1 MLRVWRGYHDAT
13 DPKARIYDT
22 GMCSPE
28 LYKRLP
34 TGVSEGL
41 KSKRVSCAVKITI
54 VWTGQL

>member
-1 MLRVWRGYHDAT
+1 MWRGYHDAT

-41 KSKRVSCAVKITI
+41 KSQRVSCAVKITI